1 MIPRKKRNYVAVKKL
16 SALLREKA
24 SKHYSDFYCLNSLS
38 SFRTK
43 DKLESHKKLCENK
56 IFLM

>member
-1 MIPRKKRNYVAVKKL
+1 MVPRKKRNYVAVKKL
-16 SALLREKA
+16 SALLREKV

-43 DKLESHKKLCENK
+43 GKLESHKKLRENK